1 MDVRKQVLLV
11 FSQITTIQGGRVGIG
26 ELDNKANSVQLQL
39 PTGTELG
46 NNLCV
51 HKNKSQIFSF
61 QKLLFLYEKEQI
73 TS

>member
-1 MDVRKQVLLV
+1 MQLPTELFQPDHYY
-11 FSQITTIQGGRVGIG
+11 SGWVGIG
-26 ELDNKANSVQLQL
+26 ELDNKANSVQLHL

-61 QKLLFLYEKEQI
+61 QKLLFL
-73 TS
+73 

>member
-46 NNLCV
+46 NKV
-51 HKNKSQIFSF
+51 HHATHIFQWES
-61 QKLLFLYEKEQI
+61 Y
-73 TS
+73 

>member
-1 MDVRKQVLLV
+1 MQLPIETELFQPDHYY
-11 FSQITTIQGGRVGIG
+11 SGWVGIG

>member
-46 NNLCV
+46 NIHL
-51 HKNKSQIFSF
+51 SIQ
-61 QKLLFLYEKEQI
+61 L
-73 TS
+73 TR

>member
-11 FSQITTIQGGRVGIG
+11 FSQITTFQGGREGIG